1 MQKVR
6 FILDVKNSNVDVI
19 CATSGNDCPL
29 NRDPTD
35 EYNAYVDMTV
45 MLLSWTSRLHMIC
58 SQFRFFAYST
68 HTHLRTNT
76 ILSYNNSYFDH

>member
-45 MLLSWTSRLHMIC
+45 MLLSWTSRLHPPGKSGTSVTNNWHRLGHC
-58 SQFRFFAYST
+58 SW
-68 HTHLRTNT
+68 
-76 ILSYNNSYFDH
+76 